1 MHALRKKREEE
12 RYARLEAEELE
23 RRRIDAME
31 FELQQQER
39 MKVVERAN
47 QKAYEQQDIVKA
59 FKSKLLMSDVLAE
72 RDVQKDHKQR
82 KVEHEKKLEKE
93 WEELDR
99 AKMEAYDEKVK
110 SKLIAEYDR
119 KQANTKAIS
128 EQLHEFKMSYIKRLQ
143 EERLEAD
150 LINRQVQEELQR
162 EAEKERERK
171 RKQEEQKET
180 FRKANA
186 DLLADQER

>member
-1 MHALRKKREEE
+1 
-12 RYARLEAEELE
+12 
-23 RRRIDAME
+23 
-31 FELQQQER
+31 

-47 QKAYEQQDIVKA
+47 QKAYENQDIVKA

-72 RDVQKDHKQR
+72 RDVQKEHKQR
-82 KVEHEKKLEKE
+82 KIDHEKKLEKE

-110 SKLIAEYDR
+110 GKLIAEFDR
-119 KQANTKAIS
+119 KQQNIKAIG
-128 EQLHEFKMSYIKRLQ
+128 EQLHEFKMNYIKRIQ

-150 LINRQVQEELQR
+150 LINRQVHEEMLR
-162 EAEKERERK
+162 EAEKEKERK

-186 DLLADQER
+186 DLLSDQERQR

>member
-47 QKAYEQQDIVKA
+47 KHAYEQQDIVKA

-82 KVEHEKKLEKE
+82 KLEHEKKLEKE

-110 SKLIAEYDR
+110 AKLIAEFDR
-119 KQANTKAIS
+119 KQQNTKAIS
-128 EQLHEFKMSYIKRLQ
+128 EQLHEFKMNYIKRLQ

-150 LINRQVQEELQR
+150 LINRQVTEEL
-162 EAEKERERK
+162 
-171 RKQEEQKET
+171 
-180 FRKANA
+180 
-186 DLLADQER
+186 